1 MAPVARVHG
10 GGEKFCREILTA
22 NAAGAPKLEKIARV
36 QSRSE
41 RPSVAWSTASGA
53 DGKSDAMRK
62 TRRVD
67 GLVDLVVG
75 FLVTG
80 RRPTAGGCSLL
91 CLALLPLF
99 KGFECMHPWTK
110 WRSGGTLAMWLN
122 ARQKRYEWAVLDCR
136 ALVGTRVFF
145 VRGRVFFVRGRVC
158 FTRADSL

>member
-1 MAPVARVHG
+1 MARVHG

-99 KGFECMHPWTK
+99 KGFECMHRWTSR
-110 WRSGGTLAMWLN
+110 WRSGGTLVMWLK
-122 ARQKRYEWAVLDCR
+122 ARQKRYEMGGSVLSWSCK
-136 ALVGTRVFF
+136 ATLSTV
-145 VRGRVFFVRGRVC
+145 
-158 FTRADSL
+158 

>member
-1 MAPVARVHG
+1 MPGDFDGKRRRSAQAR
-10 GGEKFCREILTA
+10 
-22 NAAGAPKLEKIARV
+22 KIARV

-99 KGFECMHPWTK
+99 KGFE
-110 WRSGGTLAMWLN
+110 
-122 ARQKRYEWAVLDCR
+122 
-136 ALVGTRVFF
+136 
-145 VRGRVFFVRGRVC
+145 
-158 FTRADSL
+158 